1 MSYGREMSI
10 RRSLPISLAILSLLV
25 FHIPASAQQG
35 RPAYSGQDHYRYC
48 QQRAETFSGYTGPV
62 PSRHLPGGALEGAA
76 RGAATG
82 AVGSW
87 VFGKN
92 KKQRKKAARRGAII
106 GGLVGAMKRSAA
118 KKEIQRSAR
127 AYRLELDA
135 CMRSGGY

>member
-1 MSYGREMSI
+1 MPI
-10 RRSLPISLAILSLLV
+10 RHHTLRLVAITGLLIL
-25 FHIPASAQQG
+25 HAPAFAQQA
-35 RPAYSGQDHYRYC
+35 RSDNSTQDHYRYC
-48 QQRAETFSGYTGPV
+48 QQRAQNFSGYTGPV

-106 GGLVGAMKRSAA
+106 GGLVGAIKRGAA